1 MQDQI
6 LDMLLK
12 KDEITWQ
19 DILYDLIKSERMSP
33 WDVDISLLSK
43 RYLDIVRK
51 LKETNFF
58 VSGKVILAS
67 AILLKIKS
75 NKLLTE
81 NIANFDNRLFDQE
94 EEEDYIEGLEDEEQ
108 TRLQPRLTIKTPI
121 ARKRKVSIQDLVSA
135 LEKALE
141 VDTRRKIRRENYETI
156 TEALEIPQKKIDL
169 GEKIKE
175 IYGKVIS
182 FFNTKKGNLTFT
194 QLVPSNSREDKVLT
208 FVPLLH
214 LENQNKINMS
224 QQKSFG
230 EININ
235 LKRKEVKE

>member
-12 KDEITWQ
+12 KDELTWQ
-19 DILYDLIKSERMSP
+19 DILYDLVKSERMSP
-33 WDVDISLLSK
+33 WDVDVSLLSK
-43 RYLDIVRK
+43 KYLETVRK
-51 LKETNFF
+51 IKETNFF

-81 NIANFDNRLFDQE
+81 NIANFDNQLFDQNE
-94 EEEDYIEGLEDEEQ
+94 EEYIEGLEEEQ
-108 TRLQPRLTIKTPI
+108 TQLQPRLTIKTPI
-121 ARKRKVSIQDLVSA
+121 TRKRKVSIQDLVSA

-141 VDTRRKIRRENYETI
+141 VDTRRKIRREIYETI
-156 TEALEIPQKKIDL
+156 PENLEIPQKKIDL
-169 GEKIKE
+169 GEKVKE
-175 IYGKVIS
+175 IYGKVVN
-182 FFNTKKGNLTFT
+182 FFNTKKGDLTFT
-194 QLVPSNSREDKVLT
+194 QLVPSNSREDKVFT

-224 QQKSFG
+224 QRESFG

-235 LKRKEVKE
+235 LKRKEVN